1 MTEQIKKTK
10 NILKASDVKI
20 IMKVLKFGGSSVA
33 TADRIKSVIEIV
45 KGYNPAEIAVV
56 FSAFGGVTD
65 QLIHI
70 SELAWKGDIA
80 YKEKMSQLEKRHLDT
95 VRELINITRQT
106 SILAQVKFQI
116 NELEDVLHGV
126 FLVKERTPRTLDYI
140 MSFGERLS
148 AFIISEAFKEG
159 GLNAEYLDTRTVVRT
174 DGHFGYAKVDFE
186 TTNKLIRT
194 HFKNHPSLQIVTGFI
209 ATSETGETT
218 TLGRSGSDYTASI
231 LAGALNAKGLEIWT
245 DVDGM
250 MTADP
255 RLVKK
260 AFTVPVMSYE
270 EAMELSN
277 FGAKVIFPATMKPAM
292 AQGIPILVKNTFNPK
307 AAGTLISANSTN
319 GKLIK
324 GISSMNGVSL
334 VNVQGSGLI
343 GVVGFSMR
351 LFSSLATDKIN
362 VVLISQASSEHS
374 ICVAVDSA
382 FASKAKT
389 AIERE
394 FNHEIKDGLIDEI
407 KCTDNLSIVAVVGDG
422 MKHHSGSS
430 GRMFSAL
437 GRNGVNVVAIA
448 QGSSERNISA
458 VIEQPDVAKA
468 LNSLHE
474 AFFLSD
480 KKVAHVFLVGTGL
493 IGSALTRQM
502 SEQFDKLSRESK
514 LEIRINGIANSKKML
529 FDESGL
535 ELLDCISKMKAE
547 GETMDLSSF
556 INQMVKLNLPNS
568 IFVDCTSSEDLAA
581 QYPAILDANIS
592 IVTPN
597 KKANSGHWVTYKLL
611 KETARKK
618 SVRFLYET
626 NVGAGLPVINTL
638 NDLLLSGDKVVR
650 IEAVLSGT
658 LNFLFSSFNGNAA
671 FSEIVKEAKQ
681 KGYTEPDPRDD
692 LSGMDV
698 ARKILILSRETGLEL
713 ELGDVKVENLVPED
727 CRKGSVD
734 DFFSR
739 LKSHD
744 AAFEKLR
751 ASAESKGEKLR
762 YMAVLENSKV
772 KVGLT
777 SVGKDHPFYSLAGS
791 DNIILLTTSRYHD
804 RPMVIR
810 GPGAGAE
817 VTAAGVFA
825 DIIRIGHYV
834 S

>member
-1 MTEQIKKTK
+1 MPDGK
-10 NILKASDVKI
+10 NKI
-20 IMKVLKFGGSSVA
+20 DLMKILKFGGSSVA
-33 TADRIKSVIEIV
+33 TPERIKAVINIV
-45 KGYNPAEIAVV
+45 KDRLPSDIAIV

-65 QLIHI
+65 QLIQI
-70 SELAWKGDIA
+70 SEQAWKGDIG
-80 YKEKMSQLEKRHLDT
+80 YKEKMAELEKRHLDS
-95 VRELINITRQT
+95 VRGLINITRQT
-106 SILAQVKFQI
+106 SILVQVKFQI
-116 NELEDVLHGV
+116 NELEDILHGV
-126 FLVKERTPRTLDYI
+126 FLVKERTPRMLDYI

-148 AFIISEAFKEG
+148 TFIICEAFKELG
-159 GLNAEYLDTRTVVRT
+159 IDSEYLDTRTVVRT
-174 DGHFGYAKVDFE
+174 DGNFGYAKVDFE
-186 TTNKLIRT
+186 TTHKLVRD
-194 HFKNHPSLQIVTGFI
+194 HFKHHDKMQIVTGFF

-218 TLGRSGSDYTASI
+218 TLGRSGSDYTAAI
-231 LAGALNAKGLEIWT
+231 LAGALHATDLEIWT

-260 AFTVPVMSYE
+260 AFTVPDMSYE
-270 EAMELSN
+270 EAMELSH

-292 AQGIPILVKNTFNPK
+292 ALGIPIWVKNTFNPTAK
-307 AAGTLISANSTN
+307 GTIISAKSTN
-319 GKLIK
+319 GRLIK

-343 GVVGFSMR
+343 GVIGFSMR
-351 LFSSLATDKIN
+351 LFSTLAHSKTNI
-362 VVLISQASSEHS
+362 VLISQASSEHS
-374 ICVAVDSA
+374 ICVAMETGSA
-382 FASKAKT
+382 NLAKA
-389 AIERE
+389 AIEHEFQNEIRE
-394 FNHEIKDGLIDEI
+394 GLIDEI
-407 KCTDNLSIVAVVGDG
+407 KCTNHLSIVAVVGDG
-422 MKHHSGSS
+422 MKQHSGSS
-430 GRMFSAL
+430 GRMFSTL

-458 VIEQPDVAKA
+458 VIEQSDVAKA
-468 LNSLHE
+468 LNALHE

-480 KKVAHVFLVGTGL
+480 RKVAHVFLVGTGL
-493 IGSALTRQM
+493 IGSTLLNQIDDQY
-502 SEQFDKLSRESK
+502 EKLSRDSK
-514 LEIRINGIANSKKML
+514 LEIKVIGIANSKKML
-529 FDESGL
+529 FNEAGL
-535 ELLDCISKMKAE
+535 TLKGSVQKMKDE
-547 GETMDLSSF
+547 GDAMSLSLF
-556 INQMVKLNLPNS
+556 VNMMVRLNLPNS
-568 IFVDCTSSEDLAA
+568 IFVDCTSSEAVADL
-581 QYPAILDANIS
+581 YVSILESNIS

-597 KKANSGHWVTYKLL
+597 KKANSADWARYKKL
-611 KETARKK
+611 KETATQK

-658 LNFLFSSFNGNAA
+658 LNFLFSSFNGGSA

-698 ARKILILSRETGLEL
+698 ARKILILSRETGLEM
-713 ELGDVKVENLVPED
+713 ELTDVEVENLVPTD
-727 CRKGSVD
+727 CREGTIE
-734 DFFSR
+734 DFFSN
-739 LKSHD
+739 LKTHD
-744 AAFEKLR
+744 NAFEKLR
-751 ASAESKGEKLR
+751 ASAEAKGEKLR
-762 YMAVLENSKV
+762 YMAILEKEKV

-777 SVGKDHPFYSLAGS
+777 TVGKDHPFYSLSGS